1 MKSHRE
7 VEIMNS
13 KMVQTERGTMEEK
26 LPENIEFSQVVK
38 ISKEKQYNPHND
50 YTVPPELLD
59 CNSCQPCFVLWNSPN
74 GLALTCQE
82 QNGFVTKYQ
91 DRIGAEEFQTIVDTI
106 IWE

>member
-1 MKSHRE
+1 
-7 VEIMNS
+7 MNS

-26 LPENIEFSQVVK
+26 LPENIEFSQVIK
-38 ISKEKQYNPHND
+38 ISKEKQYTPHND

-91 DRIGAEEFQTIVDTI
+91 DQIGVEEFQTIVDTI